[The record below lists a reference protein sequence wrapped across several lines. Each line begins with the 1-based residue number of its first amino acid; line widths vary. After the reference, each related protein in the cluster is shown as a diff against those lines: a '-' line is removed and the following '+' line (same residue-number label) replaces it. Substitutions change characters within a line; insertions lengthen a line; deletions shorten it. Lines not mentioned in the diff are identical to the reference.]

1 MPPMDSTFSDFTLNV
16 SENCIMS
23 DKLERAVLVEYEGNV
38 DAKQAVSLAVATDIP
53 FVSASSVSPFK
64 LLLFFDSVD
73 EMMTAIAEDSPLR
86 TVFTRM
92 GIDFAHRYA
101 RVQLEWE
108 SGCCTVLV
116 KEIGN
121 GDGMSWQGAIVG
133 EQCTSDRV
141 HEGEGLGEGDVQGA
155 AVGSCDREGAAGFEA
170 ECDQGAAGFE
180 AECNQGAVV
189 QGSQGSTRGQPV
201 VALGLPWYSDD
212 DPIIPTQSFDHPV
225 VDLSQ
230 EAIVVALG
238 LPWYSDDDPIIP
250 TQSFDH
256 PVVDLS
262 QEAILERGD
271 PMLVEIVPWASR
283 QSSPVRSNGAA
294 GGNVLGVPKRS
305 RGRPRKRGP
314 SNHVESSE
322 DVPLLQ
328 AAEEVSETWQT
339 TQLLGVSSMDEPAV
353 LSHIRKSKRIS
364 LMAQGL
370 CPHG

>member
-1 MPPMDSTFSDFTLNV
+1 
-16 SENCIMS
+16 
-23 DKLERAVLVEYEGNV
+23 
-38 DAKQAVSLAVATDIP
+38 
-53 FVSASSVSPFK
+53 
-64 LLLFFDSVD
+64 
-73 EMMTAIAEDSPLR
+73 
-86 TVFTRM
+86 
-92 GIDFAHRYA
+92 
-101 RVQLEWE
+101 
-108 SGCCTVLV
+108 
-116 KEIGN
+116 
-121 GDGMSWQGAIVG
+121 MSWQGAIVG

-189 QGSQGSTRGQPV
+189 QGSQGSTRGQP
-201 VALGLPWYSDD
+201 
-212 DPIIPTQSFDHPV
+212 
-225 VDLSQ
+225 
-230 EAIVVALG
+230 VVALG